1 MGKDKLVPALEFFFL
16 SVEPWCVHW
25 ISACPC
31 HSSSS
36 HTGLCTVPRPPR
48 ITVQWGAVSLL
59 FVWLV
64 SLVWLDCQIEPPWT
78 TQLMV
83 ILLVRCSVSGLK
95 STTAVVYF
103 DSHCLC
109 DQYTPP
115 CLLFSGVKK
124 KTCSHCL
131 QDLPVLRRHVVK
143 TSRLFCVGV
152 PRGARSWPDI
162 SLWRTSYS
170 SSSSRVCTWTSSS
183 RGHSI
188 NS

>member
-16 SVEPWCVHW
+16 SVEPWCVHC

-115 CLLFSGVKK
+115 VPPLLWSEKK
-124 KTCSHCL
+124 NMFTLPPGSAGPPPSCGQDQQALLCGCPARRTQLARHLAVTHIL
-131 QDLPVLRRHVVK
+131 Q
-143 TSRLFCVGV
+143 
-152 PRGARSWPDI
+152 
-162 SLWRTSYS
+162 
-170 SSSSRVCTWTSSS
+170 
-183 RGHSI
+183 
-188 NS
+188 